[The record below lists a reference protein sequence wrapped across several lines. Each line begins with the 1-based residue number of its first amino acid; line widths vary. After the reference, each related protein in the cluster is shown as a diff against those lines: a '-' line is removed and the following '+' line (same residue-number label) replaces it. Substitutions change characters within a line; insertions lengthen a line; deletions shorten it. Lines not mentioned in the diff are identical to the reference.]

1 MIKAGFIGVI
11 GRANAGKSTLVNV
24 LVGEKVAIVSPKPQT
39 TRNSIMGILTKD
51 DYQLVFVDTPGIY
64 KSANY
69 LNDLMLKSTE
79 DAAKDVDFIL
89 FVHDGHGGVS
99 DEDIGLIKKY
109 YSGHIPMAI
118 AYTKIDIMPKERI
131 AEDVKKLF
139 ESGIECDIFPVSA
152 RKYTNIRKLESY
164 LASKMPEGGKVI
176 EEDIVSDKSEKFMV
190 AEIMREKILLKF
202 DEEVP
207 HGIAIVINE
216 FKRLDNGTYDINLD
230 IICEKANHKAILIGK
245 QGRAIKEVSSFAR
258 QDMEKF
264 LGAKV
269 FLTTYVRV
277 EENWRSRPG
286 LVKDIFIV

>member
-1 MIKAGFIGVI
+1 MKSGFIGVI

-39 TRNSIMGILTKD
+39 TRNSIMGVLTKE

-64 KSANY
+64 KSGNY
-69 LNDLMLKSTE
+69 LTDIMVKAT
-79 DAAKDVDFIL
+79 DDTAKDVDFIL

-99 DEDIGLIKKY
+99 DEDITLIKKY

-131 AEDVKKLF
+131 AEDVKRLY
-139 ESGIECDIFPVSA
+139 ENGIECDIFPVSA
-152 RKYTNIRKLESY
+152 RKYTNIKKLEKF
-164 LASKMPEGGKVI
+164 LVERMPEGEKAI
-176 EEDIVSDKSEKFMV
+176 QADIVSDRSEKFMV

-202 DEEVP
+202 DDEVP

-216 FKRLDNGTYDINLD
+216 FKQKENGTFDINLD
-230 IICEKANHKAILIGK
+230 IVCEKQNHKAILIGK

-277 EENWRSRPG
+277 EEDWRNRPN
-286 LVKDIFIV
+286 LVKDMFIV